1 MPIAQRT
8 RIALYSPGIV
18 GLGHLRR
25 NLLIAQV
32 LAESHLKS
40 VNLMVTEAR
49 EASAFVNCM
58 PPGVD
63 CMTLPGLSKGVD
75 GICKPRYL
83 DLPLKEVIAL
93 RGRTIRAALKDFKPE
108 LLLVDNLPRGAYREL
123 DPALKQLKAAGHT
136 RCVLGLRDV
145 LDEPW
150 SVHRDW
156 FRWKFEEAID
166 AFYEAIWV
174 YGDPAIYNMID
185 EYRFPPS
192 IASKIRFVGYL
203 DQRTRVRFAGGQTP
217 DLAENGLLPPGR
229 LMLCLLGGGQ
239 DGDRL
244 AETFSEA
251 KFPEDACGVIVTGP
265 FMSAQT
271 QKRLLERSATNPRL
285 RVLNFI
291 KEPTMLVERAERVI
305 AMGGYNTVCEVLSFK
320 KRSLIVPRTKPR
332 REQIIRAERLRNL
345 GLIDLLEGEH
355 LSPSALTEWMARD
368 LPPLQTDIKLNMGGL
383 DRLPEL
389 AGEVLGRVPRKREKD
404 KPVPAGFPTG
414 ALP

>member
-1 MPIAQRT
+1 
-8 RIALYSPGIV
+8 
-18 GLGHLRR
+18 LGHLRR

-32 LAESHLKS
+32 LAESHLHS

-75 GICKPRYL
+75 GVCKPRYL
-83 DLPLKEVIAL
+83 DLPLKEVIGL
-93 RGRTIRAALKDFKPE
+93 RGRTIRAALKEFKPD

-156 FRWKFEEAID
+156 FRWKFEEAISEYYD
-166 AFYEAIWV
+166 AIWV

-185 EYRFPPS
+185 EYRFPPAIS
-192 IASKIRFVGYL
+192 SKIRFVGYL
-203 DQRTRVRFAGGQTP
+203 DQRRRVGFANGQP
-217 DLAENGLLPPGR
+217 KDLAEGGLLPEGR

-244 AETFSEA
+244 AEAFSEA
-251 KFPEDACGVIVTGP
+251 RFPEDACGVIVTGP
-265 FMSAQT
+265 FMATQTRNRLEAQ
-271 QKRLLERSATNPRL
+271 AAANPRL

-291 KEPTMLVERAERVI
+291 KEPTMLVERAERII
-305 AMGGYNTVCEVLSFK
+305 AMGGYNTVCEVLSFQK
-320 KRSLIVPRTKPR
+320 HSLIVPRVKPR
-332 REQIIRAERLRNL
+332 REQIIRAERLRAL
-345 GLIDLLEGEH
+345 GLIDMLEVDRLNPH
-355 LSPSALTEWMARD
+355 VLAEWMGRE
-368 LPPLQTDIKLNMGGL
+368 LPPLQVAGRLNLEGL
-383 DRLPEL
+383 ERLPQL
-389 AGEVLGRVPRKREKD
+389 AAEVLGRSPQAEAAELARGEA
-404 KPVPAGFPTG
+404 PEL
-414 ALP
+414 ALHERML